1 MDSTPTTIT
10 FQSGWDELQTITS
23 RLDEGVAVE
32 ETIELLA
39 RGRGLE
45 RTLRDYLTSCK
56 ARIEEIERG
65 EGLREF
71 VISTLAEP
79 PSAAGTPASITV
91 GTAADDDIPF

>member
-65 EGLREF
+65 EGLPEF
-71 VISTLAEP
+71 VISALAEP
-79 PSAAGTPASITV
+79 REPAAAATSGFA
-91 GTAADDDIPF
+91 AADDDIPF